1 MFSTSVFVKV
11 RIRKIQEDKKM
22 KNRSTLENIFIVI
35 GFIVVASLALKVA
48 FSLLGGLFYVA
59 FRFGIP
65 LLIAIFVVR
74 WLTNRNN
81 NKRDYR

>member
-11 RIRKIQEDKKM
+11 RIRKIQEDKKK

>member
-1 MFSTSVFVKV
+1 M
-11 RIRKIQEDKKM
+11 
-22 KNRSTLENIFIVI
+22 
-35 GFIVVASLALKVA
+35 VASLALKVA

>member
-1 MFSTSVFVKV
+1 
-11 RIRKIQEDKKM
+11 M

-35 GFIVVASLALKVA
+35 GFIVIASLALKVA

-59 FRFGIP
+59 FRVGIP

>member
-1 MFSTSVFVKV
+1 
-11 RIRKIQEDKKM
+11 M

-65 LLIAIFVVR
+65 LLIAIFIVR

-81 NKRDYR
+81 NTRDYR